1 MTKRGF
7 TLVELLM
14 VVIIIGILVTLAV
27 PNYYRSVERA
37 KAGKAKAA
45 LDALRKA
52 ELQYRAFND
61 EYVDVALDLSD
72 LEPYDLPGDLLDGDD
87 DDWTYTVV
95 NSDADEMDIIANRN
109 AGPHVGSELQ
119 MDEDGVLANPSDIPE
134 WGVTRTALP

>member
-1 MTKRGF
+1 MNKKGF

-45 LDALRKA
+45 LDAIRKA

-61 EYVDVALDLSD
+61 TYTGTLTDLAD
-72 LEPYDLPGDLLDGDD
+72 YDLPTELQSTSDGDWD
-87 DDWTYTVV
+87 YTVSV
-95 NSDADEMDIIANRN
+95 VSDSEMDMQASRSQ
-109 AGPHVGSELQ
+109 GPNSNSTLL
-119 MDEDGVLANPSDIPE
+119 MDEDGNLANPAAVGE
-134 WGVTRTALP
+134 WGVTAAALP

>member
-1 MTKRGF
+1 MSKKGF

-45 LDALRKA
+45 MDGIRKA

-61 EYVDVALDLSD
+61 EYTATLDPD
-72 LEPYDLPGDLLDGDD
+72 LTDFDLPGDLQDGNDS
-87 DDWTYTVV
+87 DWTYTITQ
-95 NSDADEMDIIANRN
+95 NTTDTLEITATRDN
-109 AGPHVGSELQ
+109 GPHAGDTVT
-119 MDEDGVLANPSDIPE
+119 MDQDGTYTNVAGHAE
-134 WGVTRTALP
+134 WN